1 VKKNYIK
8 KLPTEKDILQM
19 LKRGEISLPPLSFR
33 LLEDIPSSKS
43 IEAFDAFLKATW
55 GTNTVKFAV
64 QCKSISTPKA
74 FQFSLYWFK
83 VASTQEDVQ
92 SLFIPLIIFP
102 YLNESQLKELEKE
115 NCNGI
120 DLCGNGYIS
129 VPGKFSVFRSGQKNR
144 FSSSAPIKNVYRNNS
159 SMVARTFLSKSRCE
173 SVNSV
178 FTEVNAKNLLVKKW
192 AEQPMSLSTVS
203 KVLSN
208 LEEDLIISRKENI
221 RLLQLDKLLEK
232 LSDNYTPPE
241 ITNRIRLKAPTDI
254 LEFLS
259 KQSKELKVPIISTG
273 IAAVKKYAVM
283 QRSEVFTVY
292 CPNIESLL
300 KSPLVDQN
308 DKFPNLELLET
319 KDETVYFDSRFI
331 DDFYW
336 ASPVQS
342 YLELMAGDKRDKETA
357 DQIQLF
363 IKEEL
368 GVINQ

>member
-1 VKKNYIK
+1 MKNNSFK

-19 LKRGEISLPPLSFR
+19 LRRGEISLPPLSFR
-33 LLEDIPSSKS
+33 LLEQTPASMKID
-43 IEAFDAFLKATW
+43 AFDAFLEAAW

-83 VASTQEDVQ
+83 VASTQKNIQ
-92 SLFIPLIIFP
+92 PLIIFP
-102 YLNESQLKELEKE
+102 YLNESQLKELELE
-115 NCNGI
+115 NFSGI

-159 SMVARTFLSKSRCE
+159 SMVARTFLSKSRYD
-173 SVNSV
+173 SVNSI
-178 FTEVNAKNLLVKKW
+178 FTEVNTKNLLVKKW

-203 KVLSN
+203 KVLNN

-221 RLLQLDKLLEK
+221 QLLQLDKLLEK
-232 LSDNYTPPE
+232 LRDNYTPPE

-259 KQSKELKVPIISTG
+259 RQSKELKVPIISTG
-273 IAAVKKYAVM
+273 IAAVTKYAVM
-283 QRSEVFTVY
+283 QRSEVFTAY
-292 CPNIESLL
+292 CPNIANIL
-300 KSPLVDQN
+300 KSPLVNQN

-319 KDETVYFDSRFI
+319 KDETIYFDSRFMG
-331 DDFYW
+331 DFYW

-357 DQIQLF
+357 DQIRLF
-363 IKEEL
+363 IQEEL
-368 GVINQ
+368 GIINQ